1 MRGKLL
7 FGAATAALLFAMPA
21 AAQDVDQPG
30 DASTQVRLSAGAT
43 DGALSPAGDTDWY
56 RLRVEQ
62 GQRYTIALD
71 AVSESEVDA
80 IDPVLTIYN
89 EAGEQVAFNDDS
101 NGSLNSLLSYNA
113 STAGDVFVEARA
125 FNEAST
131 GNYRFTIS
139 AAAIPPDDAGDDA
152 STRATAT
159 TGRDINGAIEYE
171 GDSDWY
177 RLNVRT
183 GQRYRIA
190 LNTNA
195 GAETP
200 LGDPYLRLVDSEGT
214 ELNASD
220 DSEGSLNSLL
230 EYTPQANGTVY
241 LVASAYADAY
251 QGGYTLRVDSERA
264 PTDGTSANRNTRGRL
279 SLGQPL
285 NASLDFAGDSD
296 WYRIRLTEGQSY
308 RFRLI
313 SGEGESALGD
323 PLLKLIGPDGVE
335 IAMDDDGGG
344 NLNSYLE
351 YTAVTTGNYFV
362 EARGF
367 MDDATG
373 AYTLTALEGDTPA
386 DATTDVTLSADG
398 DYREG
403 VLAPAGD
410 KDWYRLE
417 LAEGQSVRIGLTS
430 AESTDPLSDPYL
442 ILYGA
447 DGAELARDD
456 DSGDGLNAWLEYTA
470 AAAGP
475 VFVEARGFSEDS
487 AGRYVIGINAGE
499 VGDNSET
506 AEYLAANSEGRVS
519 LIGSEGDVDWFAVD
533 LVEGRP
539 YRFYVDSYEPGPLAD
554 PLLTLL
560 DENGQQIAQDDDG
573 GAGLNS
579 YVAFTSATGGRYY
592 LAVSGYAGVTGRY
605 FVRAVDTEVPG
616 NINSDEYLDGAGDDR
631 INRIDIPGDVD
642 AYHVEL
648 EAGVRYTI
656 DVRGHGDSPL
666 GDAFLAVL
674 DSNGERVASDDDAG
688 AGMDARLRFTPETSG
703 SYILQ
708 ASGLGGSIGG
718 YQIQIAR

>member
-30 DASTQVRLSAGAT
+30 DASTQARLSAGAT

-56 RLRVEQ
+56 RLRVEE

-89 EAGEQVAFNDDS
+89 DAGEQVAYNDDN
-101 NGSLNSLLSYNA
+101 NGTLNSQLSYNA
-113 STAGDVFVEARA
+113 SAAGDVFVEARA

-131 GNYRFTIS
+131 GSYRFTIS

-177 RLNVRT
+177 RLSVRP

-190 LNTNA
+190 LTTNPN
-195 GAETP
+195 AETP

-230 EYTPQANGTVY
+230 EYTPQSRGTVY
-241 LVASAYADAY
+241 VVASAYADAY
-251 QGGYTLRVDSERA
+251 QGGYTLRVNTERA
-264 PTDGTSANRNTRGRL
+264 PTDGTSADRNTRGRL
-279 SLGQPL
+279 NIGQPL
-285 NASLDFAGDSD
+285 NATLDFAGDSD

-308 RFRLI
+308 RFRLNG
-313 SGEGESALGD
+313 GEGDSALGD

-351 YTAVTTGNYFV
+351 YTAVTSGNYFV

-367 MDDATG
+367 MDDASG
-373 AYTLTALEGDTPA
+373 SYVLTALEGDTPA
-386 DATTDVTLSADG
+386 DATTDVTLSAEG

-410 KDWYRLE
+410 RDWYRLE
-417 LAEGQSVRIGLTS
+417 LTEGQSVRIGLTS
-430 AESTDPLSDPYL
+430 SESGDALADPYL

-470 AAAGP
+470 AASGP

-487 AGRYVIGINAGE
+487 AGRYIIAINAGE
-499 VGDNSET
+499 VGDNAEA
-506 AEYLAANSEGRVS
+506 AEYLAPNSEGRVS
-519 LIGSEGDVDWFAVD
+519 LIGQEGDVDWFAVD
-533 LVEGRP
+533 MIEGRP
-539 YRFYVDSYEPGPLAD
+539 HRFYVDSSEPGPLAD

-579 YVAFTSATGGRYY
+579 YLAFTSATGGRYY

-605 FVRAVDTEVPG
+605 FIRAVDTEVPG

-631 INRIDIPGDVD
+631 INRIEIPGDVD

-688 AGMDARLRFTPETSG
+688 AGMDARLRFTPQTSG